1 MTLIDALL
9 GLAIIVI
16 LVLLLRNR
24 RAATRQEKYAEGY
37 AYGLAMCDN
46 PADRAE
52 AEGCVQ
58 TARDF
63 GEYNDFDR
71 GVEDAL
77 AHYPN
82 GLPRRP

>member
-16 LVLLLRNR
+16 LVLLFRNR

-46 PADRAE
+46 PQDRIE
-52 AEGCVQ
+52 AENAAFESE
-58 TARDF
+58 TDDDWA
-63 GEYNDFDR
+63 N
-71 GVEDAL
+71 GVLDAL
-77 AHYPN
+77 EKYPN
-82 GLPRRP
+82 GLPRHP